1 MEIKQQF
8 REYLVREGLKS
19 TNQREII
26 LDEFLKA
33 TSHLSTEDLY
43 LKLRKKH
50 PQIGYAT
57 VHRTLKLFSACG
69 IAAERQFG
77 DGQTRYE
84 LSSDEEHHD
93 HLICTQ
99 CGAIVEFENVE
110 IESLQH
116 VVAKEHGFV
125 IETHRLEIFGTCP
138 KCS

>member
-19 TNQREII
+19 TSQREII

-84 LSSDEEHHD
+84 LSSGEEHHD
-93 HLICTQ
+93 HLICTR
-99 CGAIVEFENVE
+99 CGAIVEFENDE
-110 IESLQH
+110 IESLQNA
-116 VVAKEHGFV
+116 VAKAHGFV